1 MLNSAI
7 PTKMA
12 VPFANSGEKQT
23 IPVASQIGIS
33 SGRASFTDGFPPL
46 TRTPLTAGGIPPYGT
61 DFNGILNA
69 ITSSIRWSNAGG
81 AYSFDSDFSSSVG
94 GYPKG
99 ALLSNSINSGYW
111 FNTTDGNTA
120 NPENTNASLTGWVPA
135 FTYGTTDVTGLA
147 AANVTLTAL
156 QAANERITLAGV
168 LTANINLTFPAWRK
182 NWVIVN
188 NCTGAFTVTCKTP
201 SGTGITAATGATIR
215 IIGDGTNIISNES
228 TLVAGALQKSANLSD
243 LTDVSTAQANL
254 GLSPHGFSRFTSSGS
269 FTVPAGVTQLWVSG
283 CAAGGGGGSSLSTNS
298 SSFVTG
304 GSGGGAGQPVIRF
317 PITVTPG
324 QVIPVTIGTGGT
336 GATAATNNATAG
348 GNTQLGVAGA
358 LLNLAGGSQGTRGS
372 GGTAFPANY
381 GGPAGGAGYPAG
393 GYAQDTSSYSASTAS
408 GGQGGQG
415 ASGPFGQAGPAG
427 RGASGATSP
436 AGAGFG
442 YGAGGSGGGGAYTSS
457 VIAAGGA
464 GAAGLDGYL
473 AIEW

>member
-1 MLNSAI
+1 MNRTDDPKKQPIPFGVNGPREDIGPTTPTGDNSASY
-7 PTKMA
+7 
-12 VPFANSGEKQT
+12 NS
-23 IPVASQIGIS
+23 
-33 SGRASFTDGFPPL
+33 GFPPITML
-46 TRTPLTAGGIPPYGT
+46 LKAAGGLPPKGQ
-61 DFNGILNA
+61 DMNQILYELSSLA
-69 ITSSIRWSNAGG
+69 RWTSAG
-81 AYSFDSDFSSSVG
+81 ALNVFDSTFGLAVS

-99 ALLSNSINSGYW
+99 AVLSNSTFTGCWLNTVDA
-111 FNTTDGNTA
+111 NTT
-120 NPENTNASLTGWVPA
+120 NPENTDGTLTGWVPA
-135 FTYGTTDVTGLA
+135 FTYGTTAVTGLSA
-147 AANVTLTAL
+147 TGVTLTAL
-156 QAANERITLAGV
+156 QAANERITLAGS
-168 LTANINLTFPAWRK
+168 LTANINLIFPAWRK
-182 NWVIVN
+182 SWTIVN
-188 NCTGAFTVTCKTP
+188 NCSGSFTVTCKTP
-201 SGTGITAATGATIR
+201 GGTGISVAAGGTVR

-228 TLVAGALQKSANLSD
+228 PLIAGALQKSANLSD
-243 LTDVSTAQANL
+243 LTSVTTAQANL
-254 GLSPHGFSRFTSSGS
+254 GLSPHGISRFTSSGS

-358 LLNLAGGSQGTRGS
+358 LLNLAGGSQGIRGA

>member
-81 AYSFDSDFSSSVG
+81 VYSFDSDFSSSVG

-99 ALLSNSINSGYW
+99 SLLSNSINSGYW

-120 NPENTNASLTGWVPA
+120 NPENTNASLTGWVLA

-168 LTANINLTFPAWRK
+168 LTANINLIFPAWSK
-182 NWVIVN
+182 SWTIVN
-188 NCTGAFTVTCKTP
+188 NCTGAFSVTCKTP
-201 SGTGITAATGATIR
+201 SGTGVATATGATIR

-228 TLVAGALQKSANLSD
+228 TLVSGALQKSANLSD
-243 LTDVSTAQANL
+243 LANVATARANL
-254 GLSPHGFSRFTSSGS
+254 GVSPHGFSRFTSNGS
-269 FTVPAGVTQLWVSG
+269 FTVPAGVTQIFVSG
-283 CAAGGGGGSSLSTNS
+283 CAAGGGGGSSLATNS

-304 GSGGGAGQPVIRF
+304 GSGGGAGQPALNV

-324 QVIPVTIGTGGT
+324 QVIPITIGTGGT

-348 GNTQLGVAGA
+348 GNTQLGTGGV
-358 LLNLAGGSQGTRGS
+358 LLNLAGGSPGQVGG
-372 GGTAFPANY
+372 GGTAYPSNF
-381 GGPAGGAGYPAG
+381 GGPGGGAGYPIG
-393 GYAQDTSSYSASTAS
+393 GSAQDTNSFTATTAT
-408 GGQGGQG
+408 GGMGGQG

-427 RGASGATSP
+427 RGARGNNSP
-436 AGAGFG
+436 AGNGFG
-442 YGAGGSGGGGAYTSS
+442 YGAGGSGAGGAYTSATS
-457 VIAAGGA
+457 VPGGA
-464 GAAGLDGYL
+464 GSSGLDGYL
-473 AIEW
+473 VIEW

>member
-1 MLNSAI
+1 MSKIARYTGNLRAFGSNAQGLER
-7 PTKMA
+7 TL
-12 VPFANSGEKQT
+12 FGETAQADDLT
-23 IPVASQIGIS
+23 SQVTT
-33 SGRASFTDGFPPL
+33 SFLRGWGVVGPSENPSLEDFNAAMYTMSQFI
-46 TRTPLTAGGIPPYGT
+46 AYQHQMGIPEW
-61 DFNGILNA
+61 D
-69 ITSSIRWSNAGG
+69 
-81 AYSFDSDFSSSVG
+81 
-94 GYPKG
+94 
-99 ALLSNSINSGYW
+99 
-111 FNTTDGNTA
+111 
-120 NPENTNASLTGWVPA
+120 
-135 FTYGTTDVTGLA
+135 
-147 AANVTLTAL
+147 AL
-156 QAANERITLAGV
+156 QEYYIGSLCVRAGETYSSLAEGNIGSPPPSAKWTPV
-168 LTANINLTFPAWRK
+168 LTAK
-182 NWVIVN
+182 N
-188 NCTGAFTVTCKTP
+188 GA
-201 SGTGITAATGATIR
+201 I
-215 IIGDGTNIISNES
+215 
-228 TLVAGALQKSANLSD
+228 
-243 LTDVSTAQANL
+243 NL
-254 GLSPHGFSRFTSSGS
+254 GLVPHGLSRLTSSGS
-269 FTVPAGVTQLWVSG
+269 FTVPAGVTQIWVSG

-324 QVIPVTIGTGGT
+324 QIIPVTIGTGGT

-393 GYAQDTSSYSASTAS
+393 DYAQDTSSYSASTAS